1 MGSER
6 PFFYGIPSL
15 LDRLMEGID
24 FDFTELA
31 SGHLPP
37 LQIFEDESMLY
48 VRARIPGAS
57 LEDVS
62 LTLKGTVLLVEG
74 SVPLPEGRYLRQER
88 ACGLFK
94 REVQLPCVVGGGA
107 VEAVMRDGILT
118 VTLPKAVKKDCKRT
132 IPVIMAKEKK
142 YG

>member
-1 MGSER
+1 MGSDR

-15 LDRLMEGID
+15 LDRLMDGID

-31 SGHLPP
+31 SGHFPP
-37 LQIFEDESMLY
+37 LQIFEDENMLY

-62 LTLKGTVLLVEG
+62 LTLKGPILLVEG

-88 ACGLFK
+88 TCGLFK
-94 REVQLPCVVGGGA
+94 REVQLPCEVDGDA
-107 VEAVMRDGILT
+107 VEAVMKDGILT
-118 VTLPKAVKKDCKRT
+118 VNLPKNVKKDCKRT
-132 IPVIMAKEKK
+132 IPVTMAKEEK

>member
-1 MGSER
+1 MGSDR
-6 PFFYGIPSL
+6 LFFYGIPSL
-15 LDRLMEGID
+15 LDRLMKGVD

-31 SGHLPP
+31 SRHFPP
-37 LQIFEDESMLY
+37 LQIVEDENMLY

-62 LTLKGTVLLVEG
+62 LILKGAVLLVEG
-74 SVPLPEGRYLRQER
+74 SVSLPEGRYLRQER
-88 ACGLFK
+88 TCGPFK
-94 REVQLPCVVGGGA
+94 REVQLPCEVDGNA

-118 VTLPKAVKKDCKRT
+118 VNLPKAVKKACKRT
-132 IPVIMAKEKK
+132 IPVTMAKEKK